1 MLVRVLRLA
10 WARWQIIAKINGDA
24 IARLTAIS
32 FYYTIFA
39 LFAIGAKAFVDP
51 LKLKRPSGW
60 VDRHPVGSSLSDAR
74 EQF

>member
-1 MLVRVLRLA
+1 LVIRVLRLA

-24 IARLTAIS
+24 IARLTAFS

-39 LFAIGAKAFVDP
+39 LFAIGARLFVDP

-60 VDRHPVGSSLSDAR
+60 GDRNPVGSSLSDAR